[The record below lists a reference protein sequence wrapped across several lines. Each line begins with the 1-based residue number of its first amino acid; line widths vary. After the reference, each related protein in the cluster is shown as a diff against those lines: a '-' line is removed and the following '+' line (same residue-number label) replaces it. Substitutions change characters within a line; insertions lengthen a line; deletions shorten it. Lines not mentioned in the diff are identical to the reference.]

1 RGTPGAARHRLRSA
15 PDERPPRQCGVPV
28 GRGADPAGEV
38 LPPDTTR
45 GGRMKRTGQPLH
57 HESAHGHVTGEALY
71 TDDLLG
77 RYPGLLH
84 AWPVLAPHAHAE
96 LTHLD
101 PSAALAAPGV
111 VTVLT

>member
-1 RGTPGAARHRLRSA
+1 
-15 PDERPPRQCGVPV
+15 
-28 GRGADPAGEV
+28 
-38 LPPDTTR
+38 
-45 GGRMKRTGQPLH
+45 MKRTGQPLS
-57 HESAHGHVTGEALY
+57 HESARGHVTGEALY

-101 PSAALAAPGV
+101 PSAALADAWRRDCVDCRRCTRRRRFRSGAAR
-111 VTVLT
+111 